1 MSEKQYEVVVCGGG
15 IAGIAAALAAA
26 RNGAKTCLI
35 EREFALGGLA
45 TLGLIVVYLPL
56 CDGAG
61 VKMSAGIAEELLKL
75 SIKYGRARFRKSG

>member
-45 TLGLIVVYLPL
+45 TLGLIAHVLKSFFYHQYN
-56 CDGAG
+56 AG
-61 VKMSAGIAEELLKL
+61 
-75 SIKYGRARFRKSG
+75 